1 MAVLPSADSATEWPC
16 SAKGP
21 TTSLPTSFDP
31 CCANC
36 ASASSGETSNA
47 EKHMTAA
54 TKVGNLCD
62 KSDEIDANMTSSQ
75 IVPKRP
81 LADRPKGFSR
91 NDGSGQMQRR
101 NLRLTVAPRMPAC
114 S

>member
-1 MAVLPSADSATEWPC
+1 C

-62 KSDEIDANMTSSQ
+62 KSDEIDANMTSPQ

-81 LADRPKGFSR
+81 LADRPKTLADEPFGLPDCPGLNGRPSPPR
-91 NDGSGQMQRR
+91 SNG
-101 NLRLTVAPRMPAC
+101 PRMLRFLPHD
-114 S
+114 SLTEQL